1 MPFAIRFRADED
13 WKLENLGN
21 GKQSGSLFTF
31 YTRER
36 TFTRWFSFSIF
47 RHSTLLRYT
56 LWRITPMYLL
66 FSYQYLRN
74 KKHVPCFYR
83 VIETRVKVWENEK
96 CCGNTRSVSNCQRSR
111 VEGTMS
117 RVEGNMS
124 RVESRE

>member
-1 MPFAIRFRADED
+1 MEPAPQQDFCKEIDSRH
-13 WKLENLGN
+13 LETHLYERL
-21 GKQSGSLFTF
+21 SVYILFP
-31 YTRER
+31 TRER
-36 TFTRWFSFSIF
+36 TFTRSFSFSIF

-96 CCGNTRSVSNCQRSR
+96 CCANTSR
-111 VEGTMS
+111 
-117 RVEGNMS
+117 R
-124 RVESRE
+124 REY